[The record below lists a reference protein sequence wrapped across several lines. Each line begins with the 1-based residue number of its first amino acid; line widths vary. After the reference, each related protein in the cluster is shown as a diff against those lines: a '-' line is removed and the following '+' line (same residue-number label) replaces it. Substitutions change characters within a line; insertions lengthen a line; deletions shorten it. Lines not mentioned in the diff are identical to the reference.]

1 LSSLTPIYINRHCVP
16 LFTKNTL
23 LSSLTPIL
31 FSEQV
36 ILAEAL
42 SQNSWCLETIKENQD
57 KIERNAHLSSLTP
70 ILFSE
75 QVILAEALSQNSWC
89 LETIKENQDK
99 IERNAHLS
107 SLTPI
112 FFCSFFH
119 FESKHTL

>member
-1 LSSLTPIYINRHCVP
+1 MGGAPYSLANINRHCVP

-42 SQNSWCLETIKENQD
+42 SQNSWCLETIKEN
-57 KIERNAHLSSLTP
+57 H
-70 ILFSE
+70 
-75 QVILAEALSQNSWC
+75 
-89 LETIKENQDK
+89 DK

-112 FFCSFFH
+112 FFKLMGALKQ
-119 FESKHTL
+119 SKKIRIKLNETPICQA